1 MKKIAF
7 YTLIAAYL
15 LAGLYHFINPSF
27 YQPFFPAYL
36 VQWSTELNYMAGFA
50 EIFLAVLLLFP
61 ATKKW
66 AVIGLIAMLIA
77 FLPAHIYMIQ
87 KAPFML
93 GSFYVTTTIAWIRLL
108 VLHPILILWVW
119 WIRK

>member
-7 YTLIAAYL
+7 YLLITAYL

-36 VQWSTELNYMAGFA
+36 AQWSTELNYMAGFA
-50 EIFLAVLLLFP
+50 EITFAILLLFP
-61 ATKKW
+61 STKKR
-66 AVIGLIAMLIA
+66 AAIGIILMLLA
-77 FLPAHIYMIQ
+77 FIPAHVFMIQ
-87 KAPFML
+87 QAPFML
-93 GSFYVTTTIAWIRLL
+93 GTFHVTVTVAWLRLL
-108 VLHPILILWVW
+108 VLHPILIAWAW